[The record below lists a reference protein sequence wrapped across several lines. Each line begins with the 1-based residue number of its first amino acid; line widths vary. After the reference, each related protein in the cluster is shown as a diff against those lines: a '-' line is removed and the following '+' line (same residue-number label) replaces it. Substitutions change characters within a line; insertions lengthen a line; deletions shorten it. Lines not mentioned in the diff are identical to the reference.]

1 MNHAEIRTV
10 NGAVIIVEGSL
21 SEVEK
26 ELSDAA
32 RSGRSR
38 FAWLTDVGT
47 GQQIGVNPDHV
58 VSLRLSETDSATDSE
73 QVAARSFPAP
83 RPGA

>member
-1 MNHAEIRTV
+1 MPHAEIRMV
-10 NGAVIIVEGSL
+10 NSEAIRVEGSL

-32 RSGRSR
+32 RSGSSR
-38 FAWLTDVGT
+38 FAWLTDEGT

-58 VSLRLSETDSATDSE
+58 VSLRVSDGPD
-73 QVAARSFPAP
+73 
-83 RPGA
+83 

>member
-1 MNHAEIRTV
+1 VAHAEIRTID
-10 NGAVIIVEGSL
+10 GAVITVEGSL
-21 SEVEK
+21 DEVEK

-38 FAWLTDVGT
+38 FAWLTDEHS

-58 VSLRLSETDSATDSE
+58 VSLK
-73 QVAARSFPAP
+73 
-83 RPGA
+83 PGKKHT

>member
-1 MNHAEIRTV
+1 MVNSEAIRV
-10 NGAVIIVEGSL
+10 VGSL

-32 RSGRSR
+32 RSGSSR
-38 FAWLTDVGT
+38 FAWLIDEGT

-58 VSLRLSETDSATDSE
+58 VSLRVSDGPD
-73 QVAARSFPAP
+73 
-83 RPGA
+83 

>member
-1 MNHAEIRTV
+1 MV
-10 NGAVIIVEGSL
+10 NSDAIVVDGSL

-38 FAWLTDVGT
+38 FAWLTDQAT
-47 GQQIGVNPDHV
+47 GQQVGVNPDHV
-58 VSLRLSETDSATDSE
+58 VSLRLSDD
-73 QVAARSFPAP
+73 
-83 RPGA
+83 

>member
-1 MNHAEIRTV
+1 MKHAEIRLV
-10 NGAVIIVEGSL
+10 NSDAIRVEGSL

-38 FAWLTDVGT
+38 FAWLTDEST
-47 GQQIGVNPDHV
+47 GQQVGVNPDHV
-58 VSLRLSETDSATDSE
+58 VSLRLSES
-73 QVAARSFPAP
+73 
-83 RPGA
+83 

>member
-1 MNHAEIRTV
+1 MEHAEIRLV
-10 NGAVIIVEGSL
+10 NSDAISVEGSL

-38 FAWLTDVGT
+38 FAWLTDQGT
-47 GQQIGVNPDHV
+47 GQQVGVNPDHV
-58 VSLRLSETDSATDSE
+58 VSLRLSDD
-73 QVAARSFPAP
+73 
-83 RPGA
+83 

>member
-1 MNHAEIRTV
+1 MV
-10 NGAVIIVEGSL
+10 NSDAISVEGSL

-38 FAWLTDVGT
+38 FAWLTDKGT
-47 GQQIGVNPDHV
+47 GQQVGVNPDHV
-58 VSLRLSETDSATDSE
+58 VSLRPSDDHD
-73 QVAARSFPAP
+73 
-83 RPGA
+83 

>member
-1 MNHAEIRTV
+1 VEHAEIRMV
-10 NGAVIIVEGSL
+10 NSDAIRVEGSL
-21 SEVEK
+21 SEVER

-38 FAWLTDVGT
+38 FAWLTDEGT

-58 VSLRLSETDSATDSE
+58 VSLRLSED
-73 QVAARSFPAP
+73 
-83 RPGA
+83 

>member
-1 MNHAEIRTV
+1 MINSDTL
-10 NGAVIIVEGSL
+10 GVEGSL

-38 FAWLTDVGT
+38 FAWFTDKST
-47 GQQIGVNPDHV
+47 GQQIGINPDHV
-58 VSLRLSETDSATDSE
+58 VSLSVSADHD
-73 QVAARSFPAP
+73 
-83 RPGA
+83 

>member
-1 MNHAEIRTV
+1 MEHAEIRTV
-10 NGAVIIVEGSL
+10 NGNAIRVKGSL

-38 FAWLTDVGT
+38 FAWLTDADT
-47 GQQIGVNPDHV
+47 GQRVGVNPDQV
-58 VSLRLSETDSATDSE
+58 VSLKLSNGQD
-73 QVAARSFPAP
+73 
-83 RPGA
+83 